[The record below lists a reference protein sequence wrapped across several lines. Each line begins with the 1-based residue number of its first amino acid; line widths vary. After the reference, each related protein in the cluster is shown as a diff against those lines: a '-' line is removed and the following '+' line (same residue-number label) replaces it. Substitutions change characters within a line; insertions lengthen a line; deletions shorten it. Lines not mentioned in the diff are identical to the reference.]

1 MQEAD
6 KGEMN
11 VGLRSWSQNW
21 SQAKF
26 CLRVAVTHGS
36 QEHESVALVWVFHLS
51 HYLPLSSG
59 KGLRTLFFQRY
70 FFPLQFENEMGG
82 NLSHMYNLEHNCSE
96 TLAYIEVIT
105 LKMQNVHFWA
115 PLLPCVLIAITSGNS
130 GEGITLKPIANSSG
144 ARINVWCL
152 FLFLSF

>member
-1 MQEAD
+1 
-6 KGEMN
+6 
-11 VGLRSWSQNW
+11 
-21 SQAKF
+21 
-26 CLRVAVTHGS
+26 
-36 QEHESVALVWVFHLS
+36 
-51 HYLPLSSG
+51 
-59 KGLRTLFFQRY
+59 
-70 FFPLQFENEMGG
+70 MGG